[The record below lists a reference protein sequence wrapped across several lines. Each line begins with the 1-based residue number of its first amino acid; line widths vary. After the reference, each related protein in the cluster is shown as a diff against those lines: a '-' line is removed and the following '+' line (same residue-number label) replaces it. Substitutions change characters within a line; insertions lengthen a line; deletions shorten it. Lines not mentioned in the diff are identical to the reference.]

1 MSRMYRFAMPA
12 CAFASAALLGM
23 AQPAFATNGG
33 GAPVGTASATTAEV
47 GLDVKLLNAVDV
59 PVEATLNRIDSPVS
73 KGGSLLTVN
82 VDGLHHGSPLSLL
95 RADAGR
101 TWATSDSHGSH
112 AGVELVKA
120 DAHLPSLLLASL
132 LQADLV
138 KATADCP
145 AGGRPTA
152 AAEVAGHV
160 KVLGIGVQLKVGGPT
175 VVDVP
180 LVGKVSLELSRTTVT
195 DDSAAAAA
203 LRLSVE
209 VNPLNID
216 VAKITGEVTLAQA
229 SCTKPAGQ
237 QGGGGGNGGGGNG
250 GGSSASASPSASH
263 STPAGGGSNGGGG
276 TGGCGCSTSPSA
288 TASGTRAG
296 GPSASASGSVSA
308 TATGGGA
315 GSGGGDNEGSGTGA
329 GLATTGASSSTPLI
343 AGGAV
348 VAVGAGV
355 GALTLARR
363 RRAKHG

>member
-1 MSRMYRFAMPA
+1 MGFHLMSRMYRFAMPA

-250 GGSSASASPSASH
+250 GARRRPRRRRPRTARLPGAAPTAVEGPGVAAARRPPRPPRAARG
-263 STPAGGGSNGGGG
+263 PAGRPPRRVAR
-276 TGGCGCSTSPSA
+276 SP
-288 TASGTRAG
+288 
-296 GPSASASGSVSA
+296 
-308 TATGGGA
+308 
-315 GSGGGDNEGSGTGA
+315 
-329 GLATTGASSSTPLI
+329 
-343 AGGAV
+343 
-348 VAVGAGV
+348 
-355 GALTLARR
+355 RR
-363 RRAKHG
+363 RRAAVRVPGAATTRAAVRGPGSPRRERPVRPR